1 VKDIYLI
8 TSGPHVHSTDS
19 IPRVMYSVVL
29 ALLPAVAVSILF
41 FGAAALMMYA
51 ISIITCIAAEAACQ
65 KIMKRPVTVTDGS
78 VLITAILLAMN
89 LPPSA
94 PWWLV
99 VVGSLT
105 AVVLG
110 KQVYGGLGYNPFNP
124 VLVARVVLLI
134 SFPVQM
140 TNWVSP
146 APLFSGIDM
155 VSMATPLGEIKTEL
169 LTTGAIDLARY
180 NYFDFTVGFMGGS
193 LGEMSVIA
201 LLLGALFLLYRGYI
215 TWHIPVTYIGTVF
228 VLTGIFWM
236 YDPTSFANPVFHVLA
251 GGVMLGAFF
260 MATDMVTSPVSPR
273 GRVIFGLGC
282 GILTVVIRLFGGYPE
297 GVAFSILLMNAATP
311 IIDRYTVP
319 RKFGYTR
326 PDEAGGA
333 S

>member
-1 VKDIYLI
+1 
-8 TSGPHVHSTDS
+8 
-19 IPRVMYSVVL
+19 MYSVVF
-29 ALLPAVAVSILF
+29 ALLPAVIVSILF
-41 FGAAALMMYA
+41 FGTAALLMYA
-51 ISIITCIAAEAACQ
+51 ISIATCIVTEALCQ
-65 KIMKRPVTVTDGS
+65 KIMKRPVTVADGS
-78 VLITAILLAMN
+78 ILITAILLAMN

-140 TNWVSP
+140 TSWVSP
-146 APLFSGIDM
+146 APLFSGMDM
-155 VSMATPLGEIKTEL
+155 VSMATPLGEVKTEL
-169 LTTGAIDLARY
+169 LTSGAIDLARY

-215 TWHIPVTYIGTVF
+215 TWHIPVTYIATVF
-228 VLTGIFWM
+228 VLTGIFWII
-236 YDPTSFANPVFHVLA
+236 DPTSYANPVFHMLA
-251 GGVMLGAFF
+251 GGLILGACL
-260 MATDMVTSPVSPR
+260 MATDMLTSPVYPKWMI
-273 GRVIFGLGC
+273 IFGLGC

-311 IIDRYTVP
+311 IIDRYTAP
-319 RKFGYTR
+319 RKFGYVR
-326 PDEAGGA
+326 PNEAGGA

>member
-1 VKDIYLI
+1 
-8 TSGPHVHSTDS
+8 
-19 IPRVMYSVVL
+19 MYSVVL

-41 FGAAALMMYA
+41 FGTAALLMYA
-51 ISIITCIAAEAACQ
+51 ISIATCIVAEAACQ

-78 VLITAILLAMN
+78 ILITAILLAMN

-146 APLFSGIDM
+146 APLFSGVDM

-169 LTTGAIDLARY
+169 LTSGAIDLAQY

-201 LLLGALFLLYRGYI
+201 LLLGAVFLLYRGYI
-215 TWHIPVTYIGTVF
+215 TWHIPVTYIATVF
-228 VLTGIFWM
+228 VLTGIFWIVDHTT
-236 YDPTSFANPVFHVLA
+236 YANPVFHVLA
-251 GGVMLGAFF
+251 GGLVLGAFF
-260 MATDMVTSPVSPR
+260 MATDMVTSPISPK
-273 GRVIFGLGC
+273 GMIIFGLGC
-282 GILTVVIRLFGGYPE
+282 GVLTVVIRLFGGYPE

-311 IIDRYTVP
+311 IIDRYTMP
-319 RKFGYTR
+319 KKFGYR
-326 PDEAGGA
+326 KPDEAGGA

>member
-1 VKDIYLI
+1 MKDVYLI
-8 TSGPHVHSTDS
+8 TSGPHIHSTDS
-19 IPRVMYSVVL
+19 IPRVMYSVVF

-41 FGAAALMMYA
+41 FGTAALLMYA
-51 ISIITCIAAEAACQ
+51 LSIVTCIIAEAACQ
-65 KIMKRPVTVTDGS
+65 KIMARPVTVTDGS

-99 VVGSLT
+99 VVGGLT

-146 APLFSGIDM
+146 APLFSGVDM
-155 VSMATPLGEIKTEL
+155 VSMATPLGELKTEL
-169 LTTGAIDLARY
+169 LTRGAIDLARY

-193 LGEMSVIA
+193 LGEMSMIA
-201 LLLGALFLLYRGYI
+201 LLLGALFLLFRGYI
-215 TWHIPVTYIGTVF
+215 TWHIPVTYIATVF
-228 VLTGIFWM
+228 VLTGIFWII
-236 YDPTSFANPVFHVLA
+236 DPTSYANPVFHVLA
-251 GGVMLGAFF
+251 GGLILGACF
-260 MATDMVTSPVSPR
+260 MATDMVTSPVSPL
-273 GRVIFGLGC
+273 GMVIFGLGC

-311 IIDRYTVP
+311 IIDRYTAP

-326 PDEAGGA
+326 TEGAGGA